1 MNQLGQVQPIGGVNA
16 KIEGFFD
23 ACKLQ
28 GLTGKQGVIIP
39 RQNMQHLM
47 LRKDVIAAVEEGQFH
62 IHAIDNIAQ
71 ALEILMARP
80 VGTMDKKGRY
90 SKTRSLLL

>member
-16 KIEGFFD
+16 KIEGFYD

-39 RQNMQHLM
+39 RQNMQHL
-47 LRKDVIAAVEEGQFH
+47 R
-62 IHAIDNIAQ
+62 
-71 ALEILMARP
+71 ARRDEHRRISP
-80 VGTMDKKGRY
+80 QSIRTHLLFFITSHKGCVDYRG
-90 SKTRSLLL
+90 

>member
-16 KIEGFFD
+16 KIEGFYD

-47 LRKDVIAAVEEGQFH
+47 LRQDVIDAVQSGQFH
-62 IHAIDNIAQ
+62 IHAIDTIDQ

-80 VGTMDKKGRY
+80 VGTLDKKR
-90 SKTRSLLL
+90 

>member
-1 MNQLGQVQPIGGVNA
+1 MI
-16 KIEGFFD
+16 
-23 ACKLQ
+23 CKLQ

-47 LRKDVIAAVEEGQFH
+47 LRQDVDAVQSGQFH
-62 IHAIDNIAQ
+62 IHAIDTIDQ

-80 VGTMDKKGRY
+80 VGTPR
-90 SKTRSLLL
+90 